1 MVLASGGY
9 DPSPLLELGVID
21 LVCGLLLFV
30 NAVGTALLLRAQGVA
45 FWRRK
50 LVWLPVIGSGL
61 VLLAD
66 WRLWAAY
73 QAAHANAY
81 LQSSDVTDWPMLEK
95 LGLVVPVAMLVL
107 IAVGVAGAIDERLP
121 DS

>member
-1 MVLASGGY
+1 M
-9 DPSPLLELGVID
+9 
-21 LVCGLLLFV
+21 LLFV
-30 NAVGTALLLRAQGVA
+30 NAVGTAVLLREEGIA

-50 LVWLPVIGSGL
+50 LVWLPVIGGGL

-66 WRLWAAY
+66 WRLWVAY

-81 LQSSDVTDWPMLEK
+81 LQSSDVSDWPMLEM
-95 LGLVVPVAMLVL
+95 LALVVPVATIVL
-107 IAVGVAGAIDERLP
+107 LAVGVAGAIGERLP